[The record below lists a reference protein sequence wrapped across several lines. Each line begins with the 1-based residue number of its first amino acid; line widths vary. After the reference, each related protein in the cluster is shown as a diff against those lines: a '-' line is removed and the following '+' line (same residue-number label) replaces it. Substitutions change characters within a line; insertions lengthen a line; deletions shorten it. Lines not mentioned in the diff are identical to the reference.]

1 MPLHSCEFTEEL
13 LEAHEAEANKLKEHY
28 EFHKD
33 LFVRV
38 SNSFSSSKAV
48 LLILNFNYLSS
59 MALKP
64 IIISS

>member
-13 LEAHEAEANKLKEHY
+13 LEAHEAEASKLKEHY

-38 SNSFSSSKAV
+38 SITV
-48 LLILNFNYLSS
+48 IL
-59 MALKP
+59 K
-64 IIISS
+64 